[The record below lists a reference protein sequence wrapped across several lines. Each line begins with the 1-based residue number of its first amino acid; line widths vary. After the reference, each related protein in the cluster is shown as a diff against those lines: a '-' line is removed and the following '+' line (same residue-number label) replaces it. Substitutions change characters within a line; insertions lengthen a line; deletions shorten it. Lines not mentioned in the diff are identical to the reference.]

1 MDSPKE
7 LRSEEFSERLVPIFD
22 YVWQQEAGLPFN
34 PSHFFPTWRRYME
47 AGIARTWEIDGAV
60 LGALFARHIYSGE
73 YEALVQFWFALPAV
87 RGTGAPGTLFRAFE
101 RAAKRAGCVTIH
113 SASHHKLSPLRRQ
126 YGYTAHGFEN
136 TETLFS
142 KKL

>member
-1 MDSPKE
+1 M
-7 LRSEEFSERLVPIFD
+7 PIFD
-22 YVWQQEAGLPFN
+22 YVWRQEAGEPFN

-47 AGIARTWEIDGAV
+47 AGIARTWETKGAV
-60 LGALFARHIYSGE
+60 LGALFAHHIYSGE
-73 YEALVQFWFALPAV
+73 YEALVQFWFALPVV
-87 RGTGAPGTLFRAFE
+87 RGTPATGGLFRVFE
-101 RAAKRAGCVTIH
+101 QAAKQAGCVTIH
-113 SASHHKLSPLRRQ
+113 SAAHHKLSPRRRQ